1 MSGRAHPAG
10 EWPLAWARRCGVVL
24 GVLASTLSPPA
35 LAGTQREEDLSDA
48 VRAALRA
55 TLAQASEVLP
65 TNAAP
70 TDPAQAA
77 WLQRVHPLF
86 TRELQKRRGA
96 GTPGRMAH
104 ELDAPGLRL
113 DFLRTVWYESRRAG
127 LDPDLVLGLIEVES
141 GWRKFAVSHAGARG
155 YMQVM
160 PFWPRVLAQ
169 GDPASLFDLQ
179 VNLRFGCVILRHY
192 LSLEKGDLA
201 LALGRYNGSRGQWA
215 YPQAVL
221 AAQKK
226 WAQAGP

>member
-55 TLAQASEVLP
+55 TLAQASEAPP

-113 DFLRTVWYESRRAG
+113 DFFAHRLVREPTCRA
-127 LDPDLVLGLIEVES
+127 
-141 GWRKFAVSHAGARG
+141 
-155 YMQVM
+155 
-160 PFWPRVLAQ
+160 
-169 GDPASLFDLQ
+169 
-179 VNLRFGCVILRHY
+179 
-192 LSLEKGDLA
+192 
-201 LALGRYNGSRGQWA
+201 
-215 YPQAVL
+215 
-221 AAQKK
+221 
-226 WAQAGP
+226 